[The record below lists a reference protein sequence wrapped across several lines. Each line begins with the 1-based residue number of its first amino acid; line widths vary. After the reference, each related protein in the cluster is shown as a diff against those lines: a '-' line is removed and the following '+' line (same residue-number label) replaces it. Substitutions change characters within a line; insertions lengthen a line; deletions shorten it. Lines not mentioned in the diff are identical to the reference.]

1 MSVTVCKPI
10 SDALVINNMS
20 INSRFQIAMRAIEQI
35 NPMPPNTLF
44 AETESPELNISF
56 KNFFITTNIK

>member
-20 INSRFQIAMRAIEQI
+20 INSRFQIAMKAIEQTY
-35 NPMPPNTLF
+35 PTPPKTRL
-44 AETESPELNISF
+44 AETESPELNMSF